1 MTQTGRGLR
10 RAMQVGGAVTIV
22 ALTAVVW
29 VFLSGDLPW
38 PPLAMAGVFALLC
51 LLILWVALSWLNRR
65 IIEPLRAV
73 SAITLRIADFDLT
86 IDPGLLAQVGG
97 GPVTDAMHRMVGEL
111 NRLVGAIRQAATDS
125 AALAEEISSATEQ
138 MVASTQEVAGTTAAL
153 TEKALG
159 QASLVSAVADDAG
172 RILAIAESLAA
183 GAQQAVERNA
193 ALAQLARGHGER
205 LGASVKALDQL
216 AEEVR
221 LGTVEAEA
229 LAEASDALE
238 RFVDQGRTVARQTRI
253 LALNASIEAARGS
266 GGGGGGGGGEGNG
279 FGTVADEVRKL
290 SGQAALAAAS
300 TSETVQ
306 AIAARVQQ
314 ARERL
319 LRLGQG
325 GLMARDAARSAID
338 GLQAVAAEAEQADQ
352 WTRRISQAAEEVRRL
367 VDGIAG
373 RTRTLA
379 SVTGEFTSAAEGIA
393 AATEEVNASTEE
405 VTASAQHL
413 AGSALRLTEAVGK
426 FRTRS

>member
-266 GGGGGGGGGEGNG
+266 GGGEGNG

>member
-266 GGGGGGGGGEGNG
+266 GGGGGGEGNG